1 MVVCGRAE
9 MRENIPLNLVHW
21 VFINSNNHTFMF
33 QTMVPYHMTNKH
45 PYICNCLIFNL
56 QILNQKCP
64 VSDQDDLYDWR
75 LIKVQDMG
83 NSHLEMENAFSINT
97 LTFPYCPT
105 PAKCLSELIVSVGRW
120 KNGKMIQKSKQA
132 LFSNQALTDISKS
145 TKHVDLGKSMS
156 FISLLVLNSQISLP
170 THVLIWFLLNE
181 VSMALTYK
189 IQCRLLC
196 YEFFSIIWSA
206 VCL

>member
-21 VFINSNNHTFMF
+21 VIINSNNHTFMF

-56 QILNQKCP
+56 QILNQTCP

-105 PAKCLSELIVSVGRW
+105 PAKCLSDTDCFCRKMKEW
-120 KNGKMIQKSKQA
+120 KNDSKIKA
-132 LFSNQALTDISKS
+132 SLIFKPGSNRYFKVHKACRFGEIYVIYFTFGIELT
-145 TKHVDLGKSMS
+145 
-156 FISLLVLNSQISLP
+156 N
-170 THVLIWFLLNE
+170 
-181 VSMALTYK
+181 
-189 IQCRLLC
+189 
-196 YEFFSIIWSA
+196 
-206 VCL
+206 